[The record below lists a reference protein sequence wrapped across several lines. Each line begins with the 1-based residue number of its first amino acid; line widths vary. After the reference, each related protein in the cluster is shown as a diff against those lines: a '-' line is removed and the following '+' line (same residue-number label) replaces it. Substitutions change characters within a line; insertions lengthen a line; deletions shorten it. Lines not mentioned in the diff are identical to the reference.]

1 MNNAYNDYGFCED
14 NTGVVKSNVKGIE
27 DKIIGNVYTLR
38 EEERAWKKEL
48 KQHIINEHEET
59 REKVNEHTTD
69 EVTEAKNDLMDKLDD
84 IDAKLNTASINI
96 LAIKNEQGTQ
106 TNLLNTINTK
116 IRSIIPRWADL
127 LNTSYLHS
135 GKGSPLV

>member
-38 EEERAWKKEL
+38 EEERACKKEL

-106 TNLLNTINTK
+106 TNLLNTINNK
-116 IRSIIPRWADL
+116 IR
-127 LNTSYLHS
+127 
-135 GKGSPLV
+135 

>member
-84 IDAKLNTASINI
+84 IDAKLNTASIKI
-96 LAIKNEQGTQ
+96 FAIKNEKGTQ
-106 TNLLNTINTK
+106 TNLLNTINNK
-116 IRSIIPRWADL
+116 IR
-127 LNTSYLHS
+127 
-135 GKGSPLV
+135 

>member
-1 MNNAYNDYGFCED
+1 MNNAYNDFGFCED

-106 TNLLNTINTK
+106 TNLLNTINNK
-116 IRSIIPRWADL
+116 IR
-127 LNTSYLHS
+127 
-135 GKGSPLV
+135 

>member
-84 IDAKLNTASINI
+84 IDAKLDTASINI

-106 TNLLNTINTK
+106 TNLLNTINNK
-116 IRSIIPRWADL
+116 IR
-127 LNTSYLHS
+127 
-135 GKGSPLV
+135 

>member
-69 EVTEAKNDLMDKLDD
+69 DVTEAKNDLMDKLDD

-106 TNLLNTINTK
+106 TNLLNTINNK
-116 IRSIIPRWADL
+116 IR
-127 LNTSYLHS
+127 
-135 GKGSPLV
+135 

>member
-69 EVTEAKNDLMDKLDD
+69 EVTDAKNDLMDKLDD

-106 TNLLNTINTK
+106 TNLLNTINNK
-116 IRSIIPRWADL
+116 IR
-127 LNTSYLHS
+127 
-135 GKGSPLV
+135 

>member
-106 TNLLNTINTK
+106 TNLLNTINNK
-116 IRSIIPRWADL
+116 LR
-127 LNTSYLHS
+127 
-135 GKGSPLV
+135 

>member
-1 MNNAYNDYGFCED
+1 MNNAYNYYGFCED

-106 TNLLNTINTK
+106 TNLLNTINNK
-116 IRSIIPRWADL
+116 IR
-127 LNTSYLHS
+127 
-135 GKGSPLV
+135 

>member
-14 NTGVVKSNVKGIE
+14 NTGVVKSNVKGID
-27 DKIIGNVYTLR
+27 DKVIGSVYTLR

-84 IDAKLNTASINI
+84 IDTKLNTASINI

-106 TNLLNTINTK
+106 TNLLNTINNK
-116 IRSIIPRWADL
+116 IR
-127 LNTSYLHS
+127 
-135 GKGSPLV
+135 

>member
-14 NTGVVKSNVKGIE
+14 NTGDVKSNVKGIE

-106 TNLLNTINTK
+106 TNLLNTINNK
-116 IRSIIPRWADL
+116 IR
-127 LNTSYLHS
+127 
-135 GKGSPLV
+135 

>member
-1 MNNAYNDYGFCED
+1 MAMNNNYNDYGFCED
-14 NTGVVKSNVKGIE
+14 NPGVVKSDVKGID
-27 DKIIGNVYTLR
+27 DKVIGSVYTLQ

-69 EVTEAKNDLMDKLDD
+69 EVTEAKNTLMNKLVD
-84 IDAKLNTASINI
+84 IDTKLNIASGNI

-106 TNLLNTINTK
+106 TNLLNTINNK
-116 IRSIIPRWADL
+116 IR
-127 LNTSYLHS
+127 
-135 GKGSPLV
+135 